1 MKAKELVTAYYSAF
15 NRRDAE
21 ALLSLLHDDVTHD
34 INQGKTEKG
43 KNSFRDFLG
52 VMDAHYEETAKDL
65 VVMVSDDDK
74 RASAEFRI
82 EGTYKRAQPGLPP
95 AKGQKYSL
103 PVGAFFEI
111 ADGKIKRVTN
121 YYNLTDWIAQVS
133 R

>member
-21 ALLSLLHDDVTHD
+21 GLLSLLHEDVIHD
-34 INQGKTEKG
+34 INQGRTEKG
-43 KNSFRDFLG
+43 KNLFRDFLG
-52 VMDAHYEETAKDL
+52 VMDAHYDEKANDL
-65 VVMVSDDDK
+65 VVMASDDDK

-82 EGTYKRAQPGLPP
+82 DGVYKKSQPGLPQ
-95 AKGQKYSL
+95 AKGQRYSL

-111 ADGKIKRVTN
+111 ANGKIKRVTN

-133 R
+133 K

>member
-21 ALLSLLHDDVTHD
+21 GLLSLLSDDVVHD
-34 INQGKTEKG
+34 INQGKREIG
-43 KNSFRDFLG
+43 KHAFRDFLG
-52 VMDAHYEETAKDL
+52 LMDAHYDEQVHDL
-65 VVMVSDDDK
+65 VVMVSDDGR

-82 EGTYKRAQPGLPP
+82 DGIYKQTAKGLPP

-111 ADGKIKRVTN
+111 AGGKIQRVTN
-121 YYNLTDWIAQVS
+121 YYNLPDWIAKVS
-133 R
+133 K

>member
-21 ALLSLLHDDVTHD
+21 ALLSLLTDDVIHD
-34 INQGKTEKG
+34 INQGKREKG
-43 KNSFRDFLG
+43 KNAFRDFLG
-52 VMDAHYEETAKDL
+52 VMDAHYDEAVHDL
-65 VVMVSDDDK
+65 VVMVSDDGT
-74 RASAEFRI
+74 RASAEFRVD
-82 EGTYKRAQPGLPP
+82 GSYKKTQPGLPA

-111 ADGKIKRVTN
+111 AGGKITRVSSH
-121 YYNLTDWIAQVS
+121 YNLTDWIAQVS